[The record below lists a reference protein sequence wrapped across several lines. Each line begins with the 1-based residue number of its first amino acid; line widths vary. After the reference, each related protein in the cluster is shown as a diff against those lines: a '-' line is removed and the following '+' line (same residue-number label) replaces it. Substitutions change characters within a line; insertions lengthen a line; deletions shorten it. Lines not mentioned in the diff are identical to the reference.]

1 MPQTPPPERNSQE
14 LLQRLCVNVLPALAY
29 ASNYVTSGWTVGF
42 AFDTQEGEHALGS
55 DRRRGF
61 VRRQNTVSVLPHG
74 CDIYSASQR
83 GGEYLI
89 ISIAE
94 EDGVDLFGDLP
105 GERVH
110 QDLIDRRFA
119 GLAQKLRSRL
129 LRHQHGGELAED
141 LMLSD
146 ALALSILA
154 ISRAKGEETE
164 AKERWWLTPARM
176 KKIEAMIEDGLES
189 GISVAGLAEALELSQ
204 GFFTRI
210 FCAGTGMS
218 PHKYILSR
226 RVSRAR
232 RLLRDKSVPL
242 AEIAAACGFS
252 SQSHMTSV
260 FTESLGISPA
270 AVRRTQA

>member
-1 MPQTPPPERNSQE
+1 MTLTPQQERNSQE
-14 LLQRLCVNVLPALAY
+14 LPQRLCVKVLPALAY

-42 AFDTQEGEHALGS
+42 AFDTQVGEHALGS
-55 DRRRGF
+55 DKRGDF
-61 VRRQNTVSVLPHG
+61 VRKQNTVSVLPHG

-89 ISIAE
+89 ISVAE
-94 EDGVDLFGDLP
+94 EDGGDLFGDLP
-105 GERVH
+105 GDRVH

-129 LRHQHGGELAED
+129 LRHQLGGEFAED

-154 ISRAKGEETE
+154 VSHAKGEETE

-189 GISVAGLAEALELSQ
+189 GISVADLAEALELSH

-218 PHKYILSR
+218 PHKYILAH

-232 RLLRDKSVPL
+232 RLLRDSSVPL

-260 FTESLGISPA
+260 FTETLGVSPA
-270 AVRRTQA
+270 AIRKAQA